1 METKISVLVA
11 EPSEEYRAAYAR
23 AIAREADM
31 ELVAQTDNGLRAEAL
46 VDEFQPDVV
55 VLDLVLA
62 SVDGM
67 SLLARLQAKEKPPRV
82 IVTSAIYNDEVL
94 MECADLGTMYFM
106 QKPVDP
112 PLLVYRIRQT
122 ARPRRRTG
130 SLCAQLDAPEPAP
143 TLESVV
149 TDVIHEIG
157 VPAHIKGY
165 QYLREAIMLAI
176 DDMDVIN
183 SVTKVLY
190 PEVARKFNT
199 TPSRVERA
207 IRHAIEVAWDRG
219 DLETLQKFFG
229 FEHQGQADEFGVHR
243 HDRRLPESA
252 AEAERVLT
260 RGMDGRGIQS
270 APEPKTVRGRFLSKK
285 CCFFEKEVC
294 GLTAAHALP
303 GLTSS
308 GTGRGNRRGC
318 GSCRPAA
325 QDPARRHRRCPARP

>member
-112 PLLVYRIRQT
+112 PLLDT
-122 ARPRRRTG
+122 ASGRPRVRAAAPAACAHSLTHPSPRPRSRASSPTSSMRSASRRT
-130 SLCAQLDAPEPAP
+130 SRATSTCARR
-143 TLESVV
+143 SCW
-149 TDVIHEIG
+149 
-157 VPAHIKGY
+157 
-165 QYLREAIMLAI
+165 
-176 DDMDVIN
+176 
-183 SVTKVLY
+183 
-190 PEVARKFNT
+190 
-199 TPSRVERA
+199 PST
-207 IRHAIEVAWDRG
+207 IW
-219 DLETLQKFFG
+219 
-229 FEHQGQADEFGVHR
+229 
-243 HDRRLPESA
+243 
-252 AEAERVLT
+252 
-260 RGMDGRGIQS
+260 
-270 APEPKTVRGRFLSKK
+270 
-285 CCFFEKEVC
+285 
-294 GLTAAHALP
+294 
-303 GLTSS
+303 TSS
-308 GTGRGNRRGC
+308 I
-318 GSCRPAA
+318 P
-325 QDPARRHRRCPARP
+325 

>member
-23 AIAREADM
+23 AIARETDM

-143 TLESVV
+143 TLE
-149 TDVIHEIG
+149 
-157 VPAHIKGY
+157 
-165 QYLREAIMLAI
+165 
-176 DDMDVIN
+176 
-183 SVTKVLY
+183 
-190 PEVARKFNT
+190 
-199 TPSRVERA
+199 
-207 IRHAIEVAWDRG
+207 
-219 DLETLQKFFG
+219 
-229 FEHQGQADEFGVHR
+229 
-243 HDRRLPESA
+243 
-252 AEAERVLT
+252 
-260 RGMDGRGIQS
+260 
-270 APEPKTVRGRFLSKK
+270 
-285 CCFFEKEVC
+285 
-294 GLTAAHALP
+294 
-303 GLTSS
+303 
-308 GTGRGNRRGC
+308 
-318 GSCRPAA
+318 
-325 QDPARRHRRCPARP
+325 RRHRCHPRDRRPGAHQGLPVPARGDHAGHRRYGRHQFRDQGALPRGRAQIQHHALAR

>member
-11 EPSEEYRAAYAR
+11 EPSEEYRAAYAK
-23 AIAREADM
+23 AIARETDM

-130 SLCAQLDAPEPAP
+130 SLKNFC
-143 TLESVV
+143 SVSRSPRSHA
-149 TDVIHEIG
+149 TSIAWRIARSTREG
-157 VPAHIKGY
+157 VVLN
-165 QYLREAIMLAI
+165 LRA
-176 DDMDVIN
+176 
-183 SVTKVLY
+183 
-190 PEVARKFNT
+190 
-199 TPSRVERA
+199 
-207 IRHAIEVAWDRG
+207 
-219 DLETLQKFFG
+219 
-229 FEHQGQADEFGVHR
+229 
-243 HDRRLPESA
+243 
-252 AEAERVLT
+252 
-260 RGMDGRGIQS
+260 
-270 APEPKTVRGRFLSKK
+270 
-285 CCFFEKEVC
+285 
-294 GLTAAHALP
+294 
-303 GLTSS
+303 TS
-308 GTGRGNRRGC
+308 G
-318 GSCRPAA
+318 
-325 QDPARRHRRCPARP
+325 